1 MLGFATVGLGLF
13 YLAYRYNILF
23 VYDAKIDTKG
33 LIYPRALQQLMTGVY
48 IGELCM
54 IGLFAIAKAWGP
66 LALMIIFLVFS
77 ALFHISL
84 NKALGPLLY
93 NLPKSLEAEEE
104 SHRAELEKATAISSP
119 NEKLGLADEKS
130 PSSATTSTRPT
141 THKKPNFFTKWLHPE
156 IYTDYATLRRLVP
169 HDFADVDNLYDEE
182 TERDAYYPPSV
193 TAQTPL
199 LWVPRDEG
207 GVSREEVAH
216 TSQVIE
222 ITDEGATLDEKNNI
236 VWDAELARPPIWKE
250 RVLY

>member
-1 MLGFATVGLGLF
+1 MLGFATVGLSLF

-33 LIYPRALQQLMTGVY
+33 LIYPRALQQLTTGVY

-54 IGLFAIAKAWGP
+54 IGLFAVAKAWGP
-66 LALMIIFLVFS
+66 LILMIIFLVFS

-93 NLPKSLEAEEE
+93 NLPRSLEAEEE
-104 SHRAELEKATAISSP
+104 SHRADLAAVSGEKGGLSNEKSQSSAATSSP
-119 NEKLGLADEKS
+119 PD
-130 PSSATTSTRPT
+130 TR
-141 THKKPNFFTKWLHPE
+141 KKPNFFTKWLHPE
-156 IYTDYATLRRLVP
+156 IYTDYATLRSLVP
-169 HDFADVDNLYDEE
+169 HDFANVDHLYSEE

-193 TAQTPL
+193 TAQAPL

-216 TSQVIE
+216 TSRVIE
-222 ITDEGATLDEKNNI
+222 ITDEGATLDEKNSI
-236 VWDAELARPPIWKE
+236 VWDAEGARPPIWEEK
-250 RVLY
+250 VLY